1 MNTDDEVLFGR
12 KVRGVREAANTSR
25 ELAAERAGITVSYLG
40 EIERGEKWPSLE
52 NIRALARALNVSASV
67 FFEFEPEPI
76 DQAAILDKLHRL
88 IESRPLE
95 QQQKALKVLKS
106 LFEP

>member
-1 MNTDDEVLFGR
+1 MDTDDQVLFGR
-12 KVRGVREAANTSR
+12 RVRGVREAANTSR
-25 ELAAERAGITVSYLG
+25 ELAAESAGITASYLG

-52 NIRALARALNVSASV
+52 NIRAVARALNVSASV
-67 FFEFEPEPI
+67 FFEFDAEVTDP
-76 DQAAILDKLHRL
+76 ATLVAMLHRL
-88 IESRPLE
+88 IDNRPVE

>member
-1 MNTDDEVLFGR
+1 MDTNDQALFGR

-25 ELAAERAGITVSYLG
+25 ELAAERAGITASYLG

-52 NIRALARALNVSASV
+52 NIRAVARALNVSASV
-67 FFEFEPEPI
+67 FFQFEDEVTDPGALLE
-76 DQAAILDKLHRL
+76 KLHRL
-88 IESRPLE
+88 IENRPVE
-95 QQQKALKVLKS
+95 QQQKALKILKT